1 MTFHIIDMASSHG
14 IDTTVRD
21 KHGSLEERPMDS
33 GLIQNS
39 KLEFIETTRSLVE
52 DPRRRGSHFLS

>member
-1 MTFHIIDMASSHG
+1 MAFHIIDMESSHG

-39 KLEFIETTRSLVE
+39 KLEFIETTRS
-52 DPRRRGSHFLS
+52 R